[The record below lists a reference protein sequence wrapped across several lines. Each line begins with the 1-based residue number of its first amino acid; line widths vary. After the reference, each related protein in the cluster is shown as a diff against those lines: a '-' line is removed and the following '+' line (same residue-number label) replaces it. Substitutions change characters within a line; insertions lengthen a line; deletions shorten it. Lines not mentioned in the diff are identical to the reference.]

1 MTPIANLNWNIESLR
16 ITSFLKGDFVNSS
29 MESWL
34 KQLTGNDPISVQ
46 KTSQL
51 FQGLSPYNSG
61 ILRLGHNVNRIDLL
75 LNSPA
80 PHISLSIGMLSE
92 LDHLMQDSLFRYFGL
107 DECPPSIRLAIGVVL
122 FFPVKDYDEGTSYLQ
137 HKLKSV
143 SNIEGTTDLLF
154 RINRPCLSKTNK
166 DTKLNRL
173 MTWSIGQMQ
182 VYKIPL
188 TIGLGNNMP
197 QIENEPLKNEMI
209 CKLELDFNTVDSN
222 HDMTSELQREFAT
235 ELLSEAINVAE
246 KGECGIN

>member
-1 MTPIANLNWNIESLR
+1 
-16 ITSFLKGDFVNSS
+16 
-29 MESWL
+29 
-34 KQLTGNDPISVQ
+34 
-46 KTSQL
+46 
-51 FQGLSPYNSG
+51 
-61 ILRLGHNVNRIDLL
+61 
-75 LNSPA
+75 
-80 PHISLSIGMLSE
+80 
-92 LDHLMQDSLFRYFGL
+92 
-107 DECPPSIRLAIGVVL
+107 
-122 FFPVKDYDEGTSYLQ
+122 
-137 HKLKSV
+137 
-143 SNIEGTTDLLF
+143 
-154 RINRPCLSKTNK
+154 
-166 DTKLNRL
+166 